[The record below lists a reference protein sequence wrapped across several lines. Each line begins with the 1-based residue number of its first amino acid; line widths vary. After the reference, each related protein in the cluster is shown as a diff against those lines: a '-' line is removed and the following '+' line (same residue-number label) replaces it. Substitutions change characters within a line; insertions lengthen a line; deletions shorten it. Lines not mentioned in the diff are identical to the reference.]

1 MRNPWTLGVLLGAL
15 GATSALGA
23 EWQAASKAET
33 NTTSVDKQSLKRLDG
48 SRIRVDIMMK
58 YTQPQPQAGE
68 KFVIPE
74 HDTSIGDYVVNC
86 TDYTSTNQR
95 NTWYLNSKLVKEFNG
110 TFNLPTPPQF
120 EKGVPAAFKLACSLA
135 GR

>member
-1 MRNPWTLGVLLGAL
+1 MRNPWTVGVLLGAL
-15 GATSALGA
+15 SATSALGA
-23 EWQAASKAET
+23 EWQVASKVEAD
-33 NTTSVDKQSLKRLDG
+33 TTSVDKQSLKRLDG
-48 SRIRVDIMMK
+48 SKIRVNIMIK
-58 YTQPQPQAGE
+58 YVQTQPQKGE

-86 TDYTSTNQR
+86 ADYTSTNQR

-110 TFNLPTPPQF
+110 TFNLPAPPQF
-120 EKGVPAAFKLACSLA
+120 ERGVPAAFKLACSLA